1 MVNLKRKLCY
11 DHAYLKAYV
20 RSARVLAALQ
30 YLSQSPRYTQHG
42 AAVLQVTLLAAM
54 QALKVAIENDNVHAV
69 I

>member
-42 AAVLQVTLLAAM
+42 AAVLLAAM